1 MKVDSAFPETLA
13 EALTFFA
20 VEENAFAFM
29 VSLRWPTGTVSCPR
43 CGTERVGFI
52 ASRKVWECR
61 ECKERKQFSVKVGTI
76 FEDSPIKLGKW
87 WSAIWL
93 ISNAKNGISSCEI
106 HRALGVTQ
114 KTAWFMLQRIR
125 LALKAGSFEKM
136 NGIIEADETYIG
148 GKASNMHKHVREAR
162 IKGRGTV
169 GKEIVFGLLE
179 RGERKKASRIH
190 AKVIKAA
197 DRATLQGEI
206 HRKVEPGS
214 NVFTDCLPAY
224 CPMDQDYVH
233 ATVDHAVE
241 YVRENIYTNG
251 LENFWA
257 LLKRTLKGTY
267 VSVNAEHLTRYLD
280 EQSFRFNERKDNDQG
295 RFLKAIAGIIGRRL
309 TYLALTSGGQGGQTQ
324 AWA

>member
-13 EALTFFA
+13 EALAFFA

-43 CGTERVGFI
+43 CGTERVSFI
-52 ASRKVWECR
+52 SSRKVWECR
-61 ECKERKQFSVKVGTI
+61 ECVKQKQFSVKVGTI

-114 KTAWFMLQRIR
+114 KTGWFMLQRIR
-125 LALKAGSFEKM
+125 LALQSGTVMKM
-136 NGIIEADETYIG
+136 RGTVEADETYIG
-148 GKASNMHKHVREAR
+148 GKAANMHKHVREAR

-179 RGERKKASRIH
+179 RGERKKASRVH
-190 AKVIKAA
+190 AKVIKTAE
-197 DRATLQGEI
+197 RAVLHGEI
-206 HRKVEPGS
+206 KEKVEAGS

-224 CPMDQDYVH
+224 CPMDEAYIH

-241 YVRENIYTNG
+241 YVRDNIHTNG

-267 VSVNAEHLTRYLD
+267 VSVNAEHLFRYLD

-295 RFLKAIAGIIGRRL
+295 RFLKAIAGIMGRRL
-309 TYLALTSGGQGGQTQ
+309 TYLALISNGQCPQT
-324 AWA
+324 